1 MNVILSLCKLRF
13 RISTEFRQNFYEDFA
28 SALRDGAASN
38 ERLKKLAERSRRRMT
53 GWAPL
58 YDHWLRKMRRMSFA
72 HALQQSSPAY
82 EVMVLTSAEEDGRLD
97 EAMTLLGRGLRLKR
111 KKQGIY
117 FASLI
122 SPILAFAVVLASLVS
137 YALVI
142 APENLQALALEKWPP
157 LSHFVYSLSSS
168 LVNYW
173 IYYFVGFILFLWL
186 IFWSRPNWYGR
197 SRKPFDILPLL
208 PWRAYREEEASTF
221 LLSLAIL
228 LQSNNHG
235 MKTAM
240 EKMRSFSSP
249 WLTWHINRM
258 LHRLTIAPNSPA
270 LALDTGLF
278 TRDLMDRIE
287 DYAERSDFYKAMQT
301 IAFDHGDK
309 AVEKATKKA
318 IFLGVFAMLFIAVAI
333 GIIMLSNIEFSG
345 EMERYINM
353 AR

>member
-1 MNVILSLCKLRF
+1 MSIVLSLCKLRF
-13 RISTEFRQNFYEDFA
+13 RISTEFRQSFYEDFA
-28 SALRDGAASN
+28 SALRDGASSN

-72 HALQQSSPAY
+72 HTLHHSSPAY

-111 KKQGIY
+111 KKQSIY
-117 FASLI
+117 FTSLI
-122 SPILAFAVVLASLVS
+122 SPLLAVVVILAFLVS

-142 APENLQALALEKWPP
+142 APENLQAMPLEKWPS
-157 LSHFVYSLSSS
+157 LSYFVYVLSNS
-168 LVNYW
+168 LVKHW
-173 IYYFVGFILFLWL
+173 AYYLSGFILLLWL
-186 IFWSRPNWYGR
+186 LFWSRPNWYGR
-197 SRKPFDILPLL
+197 TRKPFDILPVS
-208 PWRAYREEEASTF
+208 PWRSYREEEASTF

-249 WLTWHINRM
+249 WMTWHINRM
-258 LHRLTIAPNSPA
+258 LHRLTIAPGNPA

-278 TRDLMDRIE
+278 TRELMDRIE

-309 AVEKATKKA
+309 AVEQATKKA
-318 IFLGVFAMLFIAVAI
+318 IFVSVIAMLLIAVAI
-333 GIIMLSNIEFSG
+333 GIILLSNIEFTG
-345 EMERYINM
+345 EMERNINM
-353 AR
+353 TR

>member
-1 MNVILSLCKLRF
+1 MNVILHLCQLRF
-13 RISTEFRQNFYEDFA
+13 RLSTEFRQNFYEDFA

-38 ERLKKLAERSRRRMT
+38 ERLKKLSERSRRRMT

-72 HALQQSSPAY
+72 HSLQHASPSY
-82 EVMVLTSAEEDGRLD
+82 EVMVLTAAEEDGRLD
-97 EAMTLLGRGLRLKR
+97 EAMTLLGRGLRLKSE
-111 KKQGIY
+111 KQGIY

-122 SPILAFAVVLASLVS
+122 SPILAFAVILAFFVA

-142 APENLQALALEKWPP
+142 APENLQALELEKWPP
-157 LSHFVYSLSSS
+157 LSHFVYSISSS
-168 LVNYW
+168 LVNHW
-173 IYYFVGFILFLWL
+173 VYYLIGVVLILWL
-186 IFWSRPNWYGR
+186 IIWSRPNWYGWT
-197 SRKPFDILPLL
+197 RKPFDIIPLF
-208 PWRAYREEEASTF
+208 PWRSYRGEEASTF

-240 EKMRSFSSP
+240 EKMRSFASP

-270 LALDTGLF
+270 LAMDTGLF
-278 TRDLMDRIE
+278 PRELMDRIE
-287 DYAERSDFYKAMQT
+287 DYAERSDFNKAMQS

-309 AVEKATKKA
+309 AIKQAKKKA
-318 IFLGVFAMLFIAVAI
+318 IFMGVMAMCFIAIAL
-333 GIIMLSNIEFSG
+333 GIIMLSNIEFNE